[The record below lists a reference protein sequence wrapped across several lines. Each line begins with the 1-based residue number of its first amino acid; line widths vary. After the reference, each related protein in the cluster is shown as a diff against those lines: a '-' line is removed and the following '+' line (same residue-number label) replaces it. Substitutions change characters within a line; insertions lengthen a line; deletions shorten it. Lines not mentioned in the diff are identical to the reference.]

1 MATTVAKTKKDVDNM
16 SLRDRIYDSLSY
28 TYGKKGERISS
39 EYDKAKSAA
48 DRQSLSRGMQR
59 SYYAGQTSANI
70 DKQKIDALNDNESAL
85 IADYENRLLAAEQ
98 QEAANDQ
105 WERQFAAGREDA
117 AWNKE
122 FQQKQ
127 FDYNRDLNDKN
138 FTYQQ
143 ERDRAADNQWQ
154 LTFNA
159 GREDAAWNRGMQE
172 KQYAAQRSDAAYN
185 RQFNERQYADQRA
198 DTAWQQ
204 RFQTQQYS
212 DQREDVDWNRQFQT
226 QQYADQRADTAW
238 QQNFQTRQYADQ
250 RADVAWQQDFQTRQ
264 YADQRADVAWNQGFN
279 ERQFAAQRADAA
291 WNQAFQ
297 SQQYA
302 DQRSDVAYNRAFN
315 EQQYADQRADVA
327 YNREFNERQL
337 EAQQEQWREQFD
349 YNRMSDEQR
358 LNYNWVTYS
367 LQNGNDVSD
376 EMLERAGL
384 SRDDYNRM
392 RQQAQPTMSRRYSS
406 DTTPAWQTAGFASEE
421 EYNRARAAG
430 YSDPAAYRR
439 SLGNGD
445 TGTPYQSIMDSL
457 GGPNDSNR
465 LMSIASMVT
474 GIENPTRD
482 DIISAGRGPL
492 NTERRYTTDVI
503 QDATDILN
511 ARRQRTNTGTPYQT
525 GVKKAADEWKAK
537 G

>member
-16 SLRDRIYDSLSY
+16 SLRDRLYDSLSY

-70 DKQKIDALNDNESAL
+70 DKQKIDALDDNESAL

-127 FDYNRDLNDKN
+127 FDYNRDLNDRN

-154 LTFNA
+154 LTFDA

-185 RQFNERQYADQRA
+185 RQFNERQYADQRS

-212 DQREDVDWNRQFQT
+212 DQRADVDWNRQFQT
-226 QQYADQRADTAW
+226 QQYADQRAD
-238 QQNFQTRQYADQ
+238 
-250 RADVAWQQDFQTRQ
+250 VAWQQRFQSRQ
-264 YADQRADVAWNQGFN
+264 YEDQRADVAWNQEFN
-279 ERQFAAQRADAA
+279 ERQFAAQRADVA

-376 EMLERAGL
+376 DMLERAGL

-392 RQQAQPTMSRRYSS
+392 RQQTQATTSRRYRS

-445 TGTPYQSIMDSL
+445 TGTPYQNLMDSL
-457 GGPNDSNR
+457 GGPDDSSTR
-465 LMSIASMVT
+465 LMSIASMIT
-474 GIENPTRD
+474 GKENPTTD

-511 ARRQRTNTGTPYQT
+511 ARRQRTNTSTPYQT
-525 GVKKAADEWKAK
+525 GIKKAADEWKAK